1 MNPTRGNLA
10 VTNSYQNNSSA
21 AGSGAIRRGH
31 VIRGGKPSG
40 IENNRPKLQRMR
52 VRRVTAEDIGEVR
65 RFARE
70 NARQQIDRQL
80 AFRRF
85 KALTAMVMVIALV
98 AGVYG
103 IIVFRQAM
111 ILEANFDNLRIE
123 RTITRLEQESNQIS
137 ESLAQKTNL
146 DLIRRRAIEDL
157 GLQDPARSQV
167 ISVYVPDTD
176 RVVFASANA
185 GAADQEAYLNNIF
198 DNVEGFF
205 KTLNQQRQVD

>member
-1 MNPTRGNLA
+1 MNSTRGNLA
-10 VTNSYQNNSSA
+10 VKNSYTNNNA
-21 AGSGAIRRGH
+21 AYGNGAIRRGQ
-31 VIRGGKPSG
+31 VIRGGKPAATG
-40 IENNRPKLQRMR
+40 GNKHKLQKVR
-52 VRRVTAEDIGEVR
+52 VRRVNSESISQ
-65 RFARE
+65 ARE
-70 NARQQIDRQL
+70 NANEIVRHQIDRQL
-80 AFRRF
+80 AIHRF
-85 KALTAMVMVIALV
+85 KALAGMIMVIALV

-103 IIVFRQAM
+103 MIVYRQAM
-111 ILEANFDNLRIE
+111 ILESNFENLRIE

-146 DLIRRRAIEDL
+146 DLIRRKAIEDL

-167 ISVYVPDTD
+167 IKVYVPDTD

>member
-10 VTNSYQNNSSA
+10 VTNSYHNNGGSAANNSYRK
-21 AGSGAIRRGH
+21 GM
-31 VIRGGKPSG
+31 VIRGGKAADLHTG
-40 IENNRPKLQRMR
+40 KPKLPKMR
-52 VRRVTAEDIGEVR
+52 VRRVTTEDIGEVR
-65 RFARE
+65 KLARE

-85 KALTAMVMVIALV
+85 KALAAMVMVIALV

-111 ILEANFDNLRIE
+111 ILESNFENLRIE
-123 RTITRLEQESNQIS
+123 RTITKLEQESNQIS

-146 DLIRRRAIEDL
+146 DLIRRRAIDDL

-167 ISVYVPDTD
+167 ISVFVPDTD

-205 KTLNQQRQVD
+205 KTLNQKRQVD

>member
-10 VTNSYQNNSSA
+10 VTNSYNSGNTSVVG
-21 AGSGAIRRGH
+21 GSMRRGR
-31 VIRGGKPSG
+31 VIKGGKPAG
-40 IENNRPKLQRMR
+40 VNNSRPKLQKMR

-65 RFARE
+65 RLARE
-70 NARQQIDRQL
+70 NAKQHIDRQL

-85 KALTAMVMVIALV
+85 KALAAMVMVIALV

-111 ILEANFDNLRIE
+111 ILEANFENLRIE
-123 RTITRLEQESNQIS
+123 RTITKLEQESNQIS

-146 DLIRRRAIEDL
+146 DLIRRKAIEDL

-167 ISVYVPDTD
+167 INVYLPDTD

>member
-10 VTNSYQNNSSA
+10 VTNSYYNRSA
-21 AGSGAIRRGH
+21 VRNPSYKRGT
-31 VIRGGKPSG
+31 VIRGGKAAEMQKSK
-40 IENNRPKLQRMR
+40 PKIQKLR
-52 VRRVTAEDIGEVR
+52 VRRVTSEDIGQVR
-65 RFARE
+65 KLARE

-85 KALTAMVMVIALV
+85 KALAAIVLVIALV

-103 IIVFRQAM
+103 IIVYRQAM
-111 ILEANFDNLRIE
+111 ILESNFENLRIE
-123 RTITRLEQESNQIS
+123 RTITLLEQESNQIS

-146 DLIRRRAIEDL
+146 DLIRRKAIEEL

-167 ISVYVPDTD
+167 VRVFVPDTD